1 MASAAIEQ
9 QRTWTRALV
18 AGASSGIGEAI
29 ADVLAAAGVEFVL
42 VGRNL
47 AALELV
53 ATRGRELG
61 VDVEIICA
69 DLSDEAGLATV
80 LGAIRNADPMIDLSS
95 IARELEQPVHSSIC
109 HRPIP
114 T

>member
-1 MASAAIEQ
+1 MCLLQPGSSSSPSGAI
-9 QRTWTRALV
+9 WLPSNSTRQ
-18 AGASSGIGEAI
+18 GA
-29 ADVLAAAGVEFVL
+29 
-42 VGRNL
+42 
-47 AALELV
+47 
-53 ATRGRELG
+53 RELG